1 MKLHPEDPRLT
12 AYVLGELGTQDAAAV
27 KLAVE
32 ADPVLQAEVAE
43 IEKLQQALTTCL
55 ALPLEKLLPSQR
67 DLIRKTA
74 RAERVSLL
82 GSLRET
88 LQPWIIPASAAAVL
102 TVATTIFFRMSDDQK
117 PVVAQAPAPAHAQ
130 ATPPA
135 TTPQVAQKPT
145 SSSPAVKAE
154 RPTVSQHGLVV
165 AAESPTLDL
174 PLQAIKPSLAEISKS
189 IRTDGTLPVRE
200 SVHLEEI
207 LNSFTFRL
215 NGTASI
221 ARSEATNWHPDNRDS
236 GMSAHV
242 ATLSTE
248 MIACPWR
255 PSSTLLFISLRGGAQ
270 EGKSGEVKVAY
281 HANQNNVFRY
291 RLLGFRGAEGASDSI
306 VPARLAANSAIT
318 LAIEIEPS
326 KPGTDLGSLVWSTDG
341 NPAPEIRL
349 VHKGDADPSDD
360 ARFAALVC
368 TYAQWLAGEQPEII
382 DTDIL
387 AALAR
392 ETASSK
398 LSEERS
404 NFLLL
409 IDKSLHL

>member
-12 AYVLGELGTQDAAAV
+12 AYVLGELGTQESAAV

-43 IEKLQQALTTCL
+43 IEKLQRLLTGSL
-55 ALPLEKLLPSQR
+55 ALPPEKLLPGQR
-67 DLIRKTA
+67 DVIRKAA
-74 RAERVSLL
+74 RAGSPSLFN
-82 GSLRET
+82 SFREA
-88 LQPWIIPASAAAVL
+88 LQPWVIPASAAAVL
-102 TVATTIFFRMSDDQK
+102 TVATTIFFRMSDEQK
-117 PVVAQAPAPAHAQ
+117 PVATQAPPAAPVIA
-130 ATPPA
+130 
-135 TTPQVAQKPT
+135 PQIAQKPAIP
-145 SSSPAVKAE
+145 SPAPEPE
-154 RPTVSQHGLVV
+154 RLLVPQQGSI
-165 AAESPTLDL
+165 AAADSPTLDL
-174 PLQAIKPSLAEISKS
+174 PLQAIKPSLAGISKS
-189 IRTDGTLPVRE
+189 IQTDGKLPVRE

-207 LNSFTFRL
+207 LNSFAFRL
-215 NGTASI
+215 SGTASI

-236 GMSAHV
+236 GVSAHV

-270 EGKSGEVKVAY
+270 EGKSNEVKVSY
-281 HANQNNVFRY
+281 HANQDNVFRY
-291 RLLGFRGAEGASDSI
+291 RLLGFTETGEKSAGS
-306 VPARLAANSAIT
+306 PPFRLLANSAIT

-368 TYAQWLAGEQPEII
+368 TYAQWLAGEQPGII
-382 DTDIL
+382 DADIVS
-387 AALAR
+387 ALAR

>member
-12 AYVLGELGTQDAAAV
+12 AYVLGELGTQEAAAV

-32 ADPVLQAEVAE
+32 ADPLLQAEVAE
-43 IEKLQQALTTCL
+43 IEKLQLLLTSSL
-55 ALPLEKLLPSQR
+55 ALPPQKLLPSQR
-67 DLIRKTA
+67 DTIRKAA
-74 RAERVSLL
+74 RAGGSSFFS
-82 GSLRET
+82 SLREA
-88 LQPWIIPASAAAVL
+88 LQPWVIPASAAAVL
-102 TVATTIFFRMSDDQK
+102 TVATTIFFRMSDEQK
-117 PVVAQAPAPAHAQ
+117 PVVTQAPPAAPSIA
-130 ATPPA
+130 
-135 TTPQVAQKPT
+135 PQVTQKPT
-145 SSSPAVKAE
+145 IPSPPPDPE
-154 RPTVSQHGLVV
+154 RPFVSQHGLIS
-165 AAESPTLDL
+165 AADSPTLDL
-174 PLQAIKPSLAEISKS
+174 PLQAIKPGLAGISKS
-189 IRTDGTLPVRE
+189 IQTDGKLPVRE

-207 LNSFTFRL
+207 LNSFAFRL
-215 NGTASI
+215 NGTAAI
-221 ARSEATNWHPDNRDS
+221 ARSEAANWHPDNRDS

-270 EGKSGEVKVAY
+270 EGKSSEVKVAY
-281 HANQNNVFRY
+281 HANQDNVFKY
-291 RLLGFRGAEGASDSI
+291 RLLGFTETGEKSAGSL
-306 VPARLAANSAIT
+306 PFRLAANSAIT

-326 KPGTDLGSLVWSTDG
+326 KPGTDLGSLAWSTDG

-382 DTDIL
+382 DADIVS
-387 AALAR
+387 ALAR